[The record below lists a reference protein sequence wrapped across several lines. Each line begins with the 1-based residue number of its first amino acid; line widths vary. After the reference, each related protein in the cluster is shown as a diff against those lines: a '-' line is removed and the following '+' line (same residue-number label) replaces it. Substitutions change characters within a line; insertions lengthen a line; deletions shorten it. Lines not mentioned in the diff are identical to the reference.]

1 MKQYEGIRPK
11 YVREWLD
18 EKKLKWKTMI
28 DDRIEHARRM
38 GLIPEETKV
47 EVRLS
52 TKDRLKQMG
61 INVGFNEDISLTDSI
76 GDNIS
81 TGMEDF
87 DAENL

>member
-1 MKQYEGIRPK
+1 
-11 YVREWLD
+11 
-18 EKKLKWKTMI
+18 MI
-28 DDRIEHARRM
+28 DDRIEHARSN

-61 INVGFNEDISLTDSI
+61 INVGFNDGLSLTDSI
-76 GDNIS
+76 GDNLS